1 MAFSRELEEL
11 VEAVIADGVITEKE
25 RIALRKRAARD
36 GIDPEEIEVLVES
49 RLDDIRKRQARSTNC
64 PVCQAEIPYGVT
76 ICPKC
81 GWQRSKSVDI
91 AASNF
96 IQDFSK
102 GLAMAE
108 KQDREREFTE
118 NYPLPNSKAD
128 LIEFAMLL
136 KAKTF
141 VKREGWG
148 DKKNPR
154 LHIVEWDGSFKKY
167 KECIEKLKMFY
178 PNDPQ
183 ANQIVDNYQRLMK
196 YETDYEFNQE
206 LSKFDEFW
214 TSIVVFIIAI
224 VIGIVVY
231 NVIDDWG
238 WTSFMVSFVLIM
250 FGYYFYDKSQVEKNT
265 RPLENIDELL

>member
-1 MAFSRELEEL
+1 MAFSKELEEL

-102 GLAMAE
+102 GLAIAE
-108 KQDREREFTE
+108 KQERTKEYIE
-118 NYPLPNSKAD
+118 NYPLPNSKSD
-128 LIEFAMLL
+128 LIEFALFL
-136 KAKTF
+136 KAKSF
-141 VKREGWG
+141 
-148 DKKNPR
+148 KKNTYYNPPK
-154 LHIVEWDGSFKKY
+154 LKYWTSDAEYKKY
-167 KECIEKLKMFY
+167 KECIDKLKMFY

-196 YETDYEFNQE
+196 YETDYEFNHK
-206 LSKFDEFW
+206 LSKFDGCL
-214 TSIVVFIIAI
+214 TSIVVFIIAS

-231 NVIDDWG
+231 NVIDEWG

-250 FGYYFYDKSQVEKNT
+250 FGYYFYDKSQVEKKT
-265 RPLENIDELL
+265 RPLENLDELL